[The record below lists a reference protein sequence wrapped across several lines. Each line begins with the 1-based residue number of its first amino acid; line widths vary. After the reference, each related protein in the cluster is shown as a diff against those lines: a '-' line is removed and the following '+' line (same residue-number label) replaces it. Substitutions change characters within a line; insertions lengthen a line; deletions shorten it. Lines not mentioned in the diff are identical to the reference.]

1 MNDINISNEFIINN
15 EINEDIQDYRYNR
28 YPRVRVNM
36 HDDDSDSDGESID
49 DSEDELTNEKKCPI
63 CLDIIYLYDRC
74 NTKCLHEF
82 HTSCLLK
89 IKKNECPLCRSK
101 LYDEDIE
108 DIEDDEAVKDINDFY
123 DHIQIIMD
131 NAERNN
137 YNRGI
142 INDDHYDD

>member
-89 IKKNECPLCRSK
+89 NF
-101 LYDEDIE
+101 DI
-108 DIEDDEAVKDINDFY
+108 Y
-123 DHIQIIMD
+123 
-131 NAERNN
+131 
-137 YNRGI
+137 
-142 INDDHYDD
+142 